1 MVEWRV
7 AVESGGCGAHYFFDS
22 QIFWLD
28 LLALHTLHT
37 FHTLHFL
44 KKSNKE

>member
-1 MVEWRV
+1 MARWRV
-7 AVESGGCGAHYFFDS
+7 AGQSGGCGAHYFFGL
-22 QIFWLD
+22 QIFCPD
-28 LLALHTLHT
+28 FPALHTLHT